1 MEATKV
7 FKETIKS
14 YLDNRALEDKLFA
27 TSYAKE
33 NKNLDDCVKYIL
45 GSVKESGRNGFTDD
59 EVYSMAVHYYDE
71 DDIKVGDLPAN
82 IQIAVNHMIEL
93 TDEEKR
99 QAREDAIADYG
110 RQYIASQKKKAEKPK
125 KQVEEVVQGSLF

>member
-33 NKNLDDCVKYIL
+33 NKNLDACVKYIL
-45 GSVKESGRNGFTDD
+45 GSVKESITR
-59 EVYSMAVHYYDE
+59 
-71 DDIKVGDLPAN
+71 
-82 IQIAVNHMIEL
+82 
-93 TDEEKR
+93 
-99 QAREDAIADYG
+99 
-110 RQYIASQKKKAEKPK
+110 
-125 KQVEEVVQGSLF
+125 VQSITTEYLI